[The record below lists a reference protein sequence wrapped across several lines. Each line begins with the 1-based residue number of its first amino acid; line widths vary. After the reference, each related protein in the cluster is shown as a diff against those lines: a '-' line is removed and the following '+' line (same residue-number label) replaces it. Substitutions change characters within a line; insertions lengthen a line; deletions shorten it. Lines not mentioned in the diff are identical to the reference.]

1 MEGEVYPHVGQHL
14 HPIIKPELA
23 QVTIEVHKLNLY

>member
-1 MEGEVYPHVGQHL
+1 MEGEVYPLGQHQ

-23 QVTIEVHKLNLY
+23 RLTIEVHKLNLY